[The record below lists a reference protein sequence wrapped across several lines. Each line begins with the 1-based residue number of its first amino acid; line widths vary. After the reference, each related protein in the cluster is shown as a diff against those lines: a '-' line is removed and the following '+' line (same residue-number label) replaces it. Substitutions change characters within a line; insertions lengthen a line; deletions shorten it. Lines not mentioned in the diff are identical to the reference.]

1 MNTMKT
7 IRVACAVI
15 QFGPLILAVQRSAS
29 MSLPLKWEFPG
40 GKIEAGE
47 DVAEGIIREIRE
59 ELNLDIHIT
68 HYLEP
73 VFHQYPDVRIA
84 LFPVLALSTGG
95 VLKLIEHQ
103 DFKLLR
109 PAELRQLDWAEADLP
124 IVDWLMQAPTQFFIP
139 D

>member
-95 VLKLIEHQ
+95 VLMLIEHQ

-109 PAELRQLDWAEADLP
+109 TAELRQLDWAEADLP
-124 IVDWLMQAPTQFFIP
+124 VVDWLMQAPTQFFIP

>member
-1 MNTMKT
+1 MKT

-109 PAELRQLDWAEADLP
+109 TAELRQLDWAEADLP
-124 IVDWLMQAPTQFFIP
+124 VVDWLMQAPTQFFIP